1 MATQKFHIINHNENG
16 SDGVIKDKKKNK
28 IGLVWLQDAPNGK
41 FINCTLQD
49 YWIVS
54 EEDYKL
60 IKEYK
65 KHVQKK

>member
-1 MATQKFHIINHNENG
+1 MATTRFYIIDNNEPN
-16 SDGVIKDKKKNK
+16 SDGVIKDREKNQ
-28 IGLVWLQDAPNGK
+28 IGLAWIQDAPNGK

-65 KHVQKK
+65 KCLTKN